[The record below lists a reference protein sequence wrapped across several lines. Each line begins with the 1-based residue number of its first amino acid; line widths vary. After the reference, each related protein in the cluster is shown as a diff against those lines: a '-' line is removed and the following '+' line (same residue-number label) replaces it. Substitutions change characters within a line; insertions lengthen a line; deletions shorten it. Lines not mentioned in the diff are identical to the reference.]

1 MHTISTISKSEYG
14 IHFFYISAGI
24 ISFWKVNEDSGFP
37 YSGLE
42 IAHPIQSLFSEICEI
57 NVNGSRY
64 ISPP

>member
-1 MHTISTISKSEYG
+1 MVYIFFIFQQVLF
-14 IHFFYISAGI
+14 HFG
-24 ISFWKVNEDSGFP
+24 KLMKTLSGFP